1 MTQDQKR
8 AEGLIS
14 FEAGRSIEL
23 GGIEAPE
30 ARKLKPWRPKK
41 SLKELIVESSDPRLE
56 IYRKLI
62 RAWPQISN
70 AKLTE
75 IVREVDRDRLEK
87 VLYLHEKTGRIF
99 EELLDPNLSYEEL
112 KILDSVRR
120 YYGLLEIAER
130 QGILEK
136 LKKAEPLDHQVTID
150 GRKFKAKLYAFLD
163 SKPIKLEYYE
173 NEWRRPEIG
182 LAYRFWPCF
191 ENYKAE
197 TKELAKQI
205 AEEISNE
212 KLDFSK
218 IDQLKFRLDKIR
230 TIENDFLRLS
240 ISMFVQFPPKY
251 ASKKGVFGGRL
262 YVNRIRYPCGLCG
275 GGHDLWLICEVR

>member
-163 SKPIKLEYYE
+163 SKPVRLDYYP
-173 NEWRRPEIG
+173 NEFGKPVIG
-182 LAYRFWPCF
+182 LPYASWPCL
-191 ENYKAE
+191 EDVKAE
-197 TKELAKQI
+197 LKERARKI
-205 AEEISNE
+205 AEHILEVDSSE
-212 KLDFSK
+212 VE
-218 IDQLKFRLDKIR
+218 QLRMMAERIR
-230 TIENDFLRLS
+230 DLERDFLRLD
-240 ISMFVQFPPKY
+240 IKAFIQFPPKY
-251 ASKKGVFGGRL
+251 ALKKGLLGGHVF
-262 YVNRIRYPCGLCG
+262 VNKIRYPCGLCG
-275 GGHDLWLICEVR
+275 KGHDLWLIAEVK